1 MAYSTA
7 ALGLTSAITTGGLL
21 GVVAA
26 AFGVGP
32 ALYNTIRDSKGTNVL
47 EGKYAAYAVMAQK
60 KFG

>member
-1 MAYSTA
+1 LAYSTA

-32 ALYNTIRDSKGTNVL
+32 ASL
-47 EGKYAAYAVMAQK
+47 
-60 KFG
+60 